1 MLLRSISKDA
11 RSYCLLHAT
20 GDSYQE
26 LRKAAMRHETQQR
39 MFAEMGLHDRTERPI
54 NEVGD
59 ATGDWWWEDD
69 EWDDSISAVGA
80 GKCRRCGKTGHF
92 EKDCKTDLSKTECFK
107 CGETGH
113 IGARCPQAKTAKAY
127 SDSGSQSGK
136 ATEATGR
143 GKGKGGQKGRGTS
156 KGKGSKGRGRG
167 GKGGKKGKMHEITEE
182 EPAEEWHEE
191 EEEGEG
197 EDDAQASS
205 LLIMPLFFDVENVS
219 ESNVEF
225 STMCDALMV
234 SQVAT
239 DDSWS
244 WWLLDSGASVTVMSA
259 QYETQYTFS
268 ELGEV
273 TQKGGFAAAN
283 GSPVKMTK
291 RGCAKVS
298 FEIFKSR
305 ESDEKRVHS
314 VSLKCFVGNTKHNIL
329 SVPQL
334 MENGWDIHFTSSGCY
349 LEHHSGVVIGEIAWH
364 CGCPWLKA
372 VVPSKG
378 ADASQSS
385 VSKVFP
391 QS

>member
-1 MLLRSISKDA
+1 
-11 RSYCLLHAT
+11 
-20 GDSYQE
+20 
-26 LRKAAMRHETQQR
+26 
-39 MFAEMGLHDRTERPI
+39 
-54 NEVGD
+54 
-59 ATGDWWWEDD
+59 
-69 EWDDSISAVGA
+69 
-80 GKCRRCGKTGHF
+80 
-92 EKDCKTDLSKTECFK
+92 
-107 CGETGH
+107 
-113 IGARCPQAKTAKAY
+113 
-127 SDSGSQSGK
+127 
-136 ATEATGR
+136 
-143 GKGKGGQKGRGTS
+143 
-156 KGKGSKGRGRG
+156 
-167 GKGGKKGKMHEITEE
+167 
-182 EPAEEWHEE
+182 
-191 EEEGEG
+191 
-197 EDDAQASS
+197 
-205 LLIMPLFFDVENVS
+205 MPLFFDVQNVA
-219 ESNVEF
+219 ESNDEF
-225 STMCDALMV
+225 STVCDALMV

-244 WWLLDSGASVTVMSA
+244 WWVLDSGASVTVMSA

-329 SVPQL
+329 SFPQL